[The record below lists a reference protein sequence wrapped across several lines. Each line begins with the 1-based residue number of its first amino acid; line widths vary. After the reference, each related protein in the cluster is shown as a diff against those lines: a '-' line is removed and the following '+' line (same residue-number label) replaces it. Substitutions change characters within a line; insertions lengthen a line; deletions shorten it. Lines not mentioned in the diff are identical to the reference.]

1 MVKCAFFLA
10 LILLCFLPANPSIG
24 FESKG
29 QDCSKCHTLTDTE
42 ASNLL
47 RGIIPDLSVLGV
59 NPSPVKGLW
68 EVFLDSRGKKG
79 LAYIDF
85 SKKYFIHGS
94 IISIAERK
102 NLTQDRFTD
111 LNRVNVS
118 QIPLSDAVVLGDP
131 AAKTKVIVFDD
142 PD

>member
-1 MVKCAFFLA
+1 MASRAFLFA
-10 LILLCFLPANPSIG
+10 LILLCFLPASPSIG
-24 FESKG
+24 FETKG
-29 QDCSKCHTLTDTE
+29 QDCSKCHTLTDAE
-42 ASNLL
+42 AGSLL
-47 RGIIPDLSVLGV
+47 RNIIPDLTVLGV
-59 NPSPVKGLW
+59 NPSPVKGIW
-68 EVFLDSRGKKG
+68 EIYLESRGKKG

-111 LNRVNVS
+111 LNRVDVS
-118 QIPLSDAVVLGDP
+118 QIPLSDALVVGDP